1 MKTIKFSYGANLCIE
16 TNEGFEREVEIGPHQ
31 YRCRY
36 LQDHRGNVSNMFME
50 RNETRPGNPEL
61 WMLDPRLP
69 DEVYSAILE
78 QIEHEDAQ
86 EQRRIVAMYDE
97 ERV

>member
-1 MKTIKFSYGANLCIE
+1 MKTINFTYGGNLCIE

-36 LQDHRGNVSNMFME
+36 LQDHRGNIENMFIE
-50 RNETRPGNPEL
+50 RNETRPGKPEIWL
-61 WMLDPRLP
+61 FEELP
-69 DEVYSAILE
+69 NEVTSALVE

-86 EQRRIVAMYDE
+86 EQARIVRMYEE